1 MNETRY
7 SVTWRQASMMP
18 YILDVDGEDAL
29 ALATTIAMNLAEMGR
44 SEVMIIEHQVAI
56 SDDMLAMAKE
66 RAHKVARGW
75 GFEQAL
81 REIVGGA

>member
-7 SVTWRQASMMP
+7 SVTWRQASMLP

-29 ALATTIAMNLAEMGR
+29 ALATTIAVNLAEMGR
-44 SEVMIIEHQVAI
+44 SEVMIVEHQV
-56 SDDMLAMAKE
+56 SVSEDLLAMAKE
-66 RAHKVARGW
+66 RAQKVARGW
-75 GFEQAL
+75 GFDQAL

>member
-7 SVTWRQASMMP
+7 SVTWRQASMVP

-29 ALATTIAMNLAEMGR
+29 ALATAIAMNLAEMGR
-44 SEVMIIEHQVAI
+44 SEVMIVEHQV
-56 SDDMLAMAKE
+56 SVSEDLLAMAKE
-66 RAHKVARGW
+66 RAQKVARGW
-75 GFEQAL
+75 GFDQAL